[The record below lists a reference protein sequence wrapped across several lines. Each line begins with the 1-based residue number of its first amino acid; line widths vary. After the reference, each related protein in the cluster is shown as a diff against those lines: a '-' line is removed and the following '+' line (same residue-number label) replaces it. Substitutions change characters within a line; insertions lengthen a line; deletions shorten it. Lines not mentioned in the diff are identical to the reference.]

1 MAEKLRIYVG
11 ATADLAPQRG
21 IISHVLARLPV
32 QVGAEV
38 RRCPPAGASYDDLFE
53 LISNVDRFYFLLGK
67 DITAPAGVEWDLA
80 MQIQRVTVPFRHRS
94 VITPGGFLFLTQAL
108 LQVRLRDW
116 RFFDTSLELARLVA
130 IELIE
135 TLLHP
140 ENRYGLTT
148 GEVLLMEQRL
158 HDARAGL
165 WPRPQDLP
173 DDILQEGGLILD
185 ARPDLDN
192 PLAPLPRFDMPHETP
207 SGKDSSLNTE
217 Y

>member
-1 MAEKLRIYVG
+1 MAEKLRVYVA
-11 ATADLAPQRG
+11 ATADLESLRG
-21 IISHVLARLPV
+21 VISHVLAHLPV
-32 QVGAEV
+32 QVGAEI

-80 MQIQRVTVPFRHRS
+80 MQLQRTTVPFRRHS
-94 VITPGGFLFLTQAL
+94 AITPSGFLFITQAL

-116 RFFDTSLELARLVA
+116 RFFDTNLELARLVA
-130 IELIE
+130 VELIE

-140 ENRYGLTT
+140 DNRYGLTA

-158 HDARAGL
+158 QDARAGL

-192 PLAPLPRFDMPHETP
+192 PLIDLPIFDTTDEA
-207 SGKDSSLNTE
+207 
-217 Y
+217 